1 MKTGRDTALDGKR
14 ASYLILSPEPLFLKE
29 AEDQLVERVVPPESR
44 DMNYLALYGWEAEPS
59 MVEEFLQTLP
69 FLADRRLLVLRE
81 VQSFS
86 AWKRLVEYLK
96 DPNPSSCLL
105 MTSSE
110 LKKKDPLYKGV
121 SSKTAV
127 IERKKLYGPA
137 LVKWVISR
145 FSSLGMEADEGIART
160 LIEVA
165 GSGLMELS
173 HEIEKISLFAGDRTA
188 VQQTDLEAT
197 VPGGVESIF
206 SLTDAVGE
214 GNKPRAFK
222 LLRTLIDNGNRPE
235 FIVHMIVRHQ
245 RQLLR
250 GKSFVSAGR
259 TPREAAQEVGIR
271 FPGLREKYAKQLER
285 TTEEKLENRIKKIS
299 ECDLKLKTSSIHDE
313 ILLDELLV
321 NLFD

>member
-1 MKTGRDTALDGKR
+1 MKTVRDTALDGKR
-14 ASYLILSPEPLFLKE
+14 PSYLILSTEPLFLKE

-59 MVEEFLQTLP
+59 SVEEFLQTMP
-69 FLADRRLLVLRE
+69 FLAERRLLVLRE

-121 SSKTAV
+121 SPNTAV
-127 IERKKLYGPA
+127 IERKRPYGPT
-137 LVKWVISR
+137 LTRWVISR
-145 FSSLGMEADEGIART
+145 FSSLGMEADEDIART

-173 HEIEKISLFAGDRTA
+173 QEIEKISLYAGDRTTA
-188 VQQTDLEAT
+188 HQSDLEAT
-197 VPGGVESIF
+197 VPGGVENIF
-206 SLTDAVGE
+206 SLLDAISE

-222 LLRTLIDNGNRPE
+222 LMRILIDNGNRPE
-235 FIVHMIVRHQ
+235 FIVHMIVRHH

-250 GKSFVSAGR
+250 GKSFVSGGR
-259 TPREAAQEVGIR
+259 TPQEAAQKVGIR

-285 TTEEKLENRIKKIS
+285 TTEEKLENRIRRIS
-299 ECDLKLKTSSIHDE
+299 ECDLKLKTSSIPDE